1 MVPRL
6 KGAIT
11 ALITPM
17 KESGKVDYAGWE
29 RLLDYQIGEGIH
41 GLLPLG
47 TTGET
52 PTLEESE
59 EEELIRIAVKKVK
72 GRLPLIIGTGSNDTA
87 YMLKY
92 TKRARDMGADAA
104 LVVTPYYN
112 KPNDSGLIRH
122 FEAAGELDI
131 PIIIYNIAGRTGRN
145 IPTALM
151 EKLARIP
158 NIIGVKEAS
167 GDINQM
173 GEVIKNIKIP
183 AQGEGR
189 DFLVLSGDDGL
200 TLPLLSLGGDG
211 VISVISNLVP
221 GKVAA
226 LTEAC
231 LNGNF
236 EKGRELHYALLPLIK
251 AAFIET
257 NPVPIKAAM
266 GWAGLPAGPARLP
279 LGPLEKKN
287 ETPLLE
293 ALEGLGISRSER
305 SAAGGEFFI
314 QHLDPKKQGEHKKD
328 KGE

>member
-1 MVPRL
+1 
-6 KGAIT
+6 
-11 ALITPM
+11 M
-17 KESGKVDYAGWE
+17 KESGEVDYAGWE
-29 RLLDYQIGEGIH
+29 RLLDYQIEGGID

-52 PTLEESE
+52 PTLEEGE
-59 EEELIRIAVKKVK
+59 EERLIRIAVNKAG
-72 GRLPLIIGTGSNDTA
+72 GRLPVVIGTGSNDTA
-87 YMLKY
+87 YMVKY
-92 TKRARDMGADAA
+92 TRRARDLGADAA

-122 FEAAGELDI
+122 FEAAGELGI

-158 NIIGVKEAS
+158 NVIGVKEAS

-173 GEVIKNIKIP
+173 GDVIRNIKLR
-183 AQGEGR
+183 ARADGG
-189 DFLVLSGDDGL
+189 DFLVFSGDDGL
-200 TLPLLSLGGDG
+200 TLPLMSLGGDG
-211 VISVISNLVP
+211 VISVISNLAP

-226 LTEAC
+226 LVRAC
-231 LNGNF
+231 LGGDF
-236 EKGRELHYALLPLIK
+236 EEGRRLHYELLPLVK

-279 LGPLEKKN
+279 LGNLEPKN
-287 ETPLLE
+287 EAPLRE
-293 ALEGLGISRSER
+293 AMRGLGIPVPPDT
-305 SAAGGEFFI
+305 GG
-314 QHLDPKKQGEHKKD
+314 PVSGRGEVSC
-328 KGE
+328 